1 MAGSSIRGCC
11 RAAEHQCSGSPAH
24 SRTGTD
30 HAQHRDRTSHPI
42 RSRNRHSPTTCS
54 GRRKL
59 LHRQGRGG
67 ATVFAASNQTSAPE
81 WACLCF
87 VPLGVALVV
96 AAGSAR
102 GRIAVTVYAVSL
114 VALFGL
120 SALYHR
126 VDWRSRSAWRWRRR
140 LDHSM
145 IFMLIA
151 GTYTPLA
158 LLALHG
164 PLATATLVAMW
175 GGAVAG
181 VLFKLVWIDAPTWRF
196 AVAYVAL
203 GLGRG
208 NGLPPARGRDRCR
221 RLDAVRARRRALHGR
236 CRRPRGRAPGPAARG
251 VRIPRGLPRP
261 ARHGGIPRRSRGI
274 RVLRAGLALATCRG
288 WC

>member
-1 MAGSSIRGCC
+1 
-11 RAAEHQCSGSPAH
+11 
-24 SRTGTD
+24 
-30 HAQHRDRTSHPI
+30 
-42 RSRNRHSPTTCS
+42 
-54 GRRKL
+54 
-59 LHRQGRGG
+59 
-67 ATVFAASNQTSAPE
+67 
-81 WACLCF
+81 

-114 VALFGL
+114 VALFGV

-126 VDWRSRSAWRWRRR
+126 VDWRSRSAWLWRLR
-140 LDHSM
+140 LDQSM

-203 GLGRG
+203 GWVAVTAFPQLAVAIGVGGLTLFGLGG
-208 NGLPPARGRDRCR
+208 VLYTVGAVVHAVGRPDP
-221 RLDAVRARRRALHGR
+221 LLAVFGYHEVFHALVIVAAALQYAVIAFWVV
-236 CRRPRGRAPGPAARG
+236 PR
-251 VRIPRGLPRP
+251 
-261 ARHGGIPRRSRGI
+261 
-274 RVLRAGLALATCRG
+274 
-288 WC
+288 